1 MAHEYSPSTA
11 DLEKVDRA
19 NASGQQPVVFVHGLW
34 LLDSS
39 WAHWVQSFEDA
50 GYVAVA
56 PTWPDDP
63 ATVEEAREDPGV
75 FAGKSVGDVAAYQ
88 QAIIEKLDTKPASS
102 GTPSAACS
110 CRSWPAAGCPR
121 PQ

>member
-1 MAHEYSPSTA
+1 VARFDEEAPLTAACASPA

-19 NASGQQPVVFVHGLW
+19 NASGKQPVVFVHGRW

-39 WAHWVQSFEDA
+39 WDHWAQFFEAA

-63 ATVEEAREDPGV
+63 PTVEAARADPSV

-88 QAIIEKLDTKPASS
+88 QAIIEKPT
-102 GTPSAACS
+102 GTGRWP
-110 CRSWPAAGCPR
+110 CRSSSSATASVTP
-121 PQ
+121 